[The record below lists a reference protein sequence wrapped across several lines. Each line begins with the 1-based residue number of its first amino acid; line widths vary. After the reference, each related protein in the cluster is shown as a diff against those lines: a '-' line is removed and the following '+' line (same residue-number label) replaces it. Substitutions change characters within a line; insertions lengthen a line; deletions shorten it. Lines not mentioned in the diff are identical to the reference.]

1 MSRSNKVII
10 SILFASTLVFGTIPH
25 ASGQDQV
32 EVPSWEVGWETNMA
46 GVYELQLSGDDDI
59 MDSVEFFVANE
70 RMVDLNL
77 EITIEWDV
85 SDESDIPIEL
95 EYDESIS
102 VGASDNQT
110 FNIEISDVTGYTF
123 KRSPTQSMTLLLT
136 AQEVALEQAITSQ
149 EIDAELSVPRVFDLA
164 IESQSEDEI
173 LYSGSSVEYT
183 IIVTNNGNAKEVIK
197 MPESS
202 VKSCPGVTIEGL
214 DGIEDIELPG
224 FGSDLIY
231 PIRISASS
239 SQSERMCEVT
249 ISIKSAGNGEIVSTI
264 FQVEVISNSA
274 NDDDPIIPDNDQ
286 PSDDSETQLTETN
299 TLNFLGV
306 YEIILIVLFAMSFRW
321 HKRC

>member
-1 MSRSNKVII
+1 MSWSSKFII
-10 SILFASTLVFGTIPH
+10 SILFASTLVVSTVPQ
-25 ASGQDQV
+25 ASAQDQV
-32 EVPSWEVGWETNMA
+32 EVPSWEVGWETNMD
-46 GVYELQLSGDDDI
+46 GVYELELSGDDDI
-59 MDSVEFFVANE
+59 LDSIEFFVANE

-102 VGASDNQT
+102 VAASDNQT
-110 FNIEISDVTGYTF
+110 FIIEISDVTGYTF

-173 LYSGSSVEYT
+173 LYSGSSVEYN
-183 IIVTNNGNAKEVIK
+183 IIVTNNGNGKEVIK

-214 DGIEDIELPG
+214 DGIEDIELQG
-224 FGSDLIY
+224 FGSDLLY
-231 PIRISASS
+231 GIRISASS

-249 ISIKSAGNGEIVSTI
+249 ISIKSAGNGKIVSTI

>member
-1 MSRSNKVII
+1 MNPYRFFVTVALIC
-10 SILFASTLVFGTIPH
+10 LFALNYIPNS
-25 ASGQDQV
+25 AAQDQV
-32 EVPSWEVGWETNMA
+32 EIPAWEVGWETNMD

-77 EITIEWDV
+77 EITIEWD
-85 SDESDIPIEL
+85 ESDIPIEL

-110 FNIEISDVTGYTF
+110 FNIEISDVTGYIF
-123 KRSPTQSMTLLLT
+123 NRLPTQSMTLLLT
-136 AQEVALEQAITSQ
+136 AQEVALEQAISTQ

-164 IESQSEDEI
+164 IESQSKDET
-173 LYSGSSVEYT
+173 LYAGSSVEYN

-214 DGIEDIELPG
+214 DGIEDIELQG
-224 FGSDLIY
+224 FGSNLTY

-249 ISIKSAGNGEIVSTI
+249 ISIKSAGNGKIVSTT
-264 FQVEVISNSA
+264 FQIDVNSNSA
-274 NDDDPIIPDNDQ
+274 
-286 PSDDSETQLTETN
+286 SDDERPANGIDQSDNNQQTELTETD
-299 TLNFLGV
+299 TLNFVGTF
-306 YEIILIVLFAMSFRW
+306 EIILIVIFAVLLK
-321 HKRC
+321 HQK

>member
-10 SILFASTLVFGTIPH
+10 SILFASTLVIGPIPQ

-46 GVYELQLSGDDDI
+46 GVYELELSGSDDI
-59 MDSVEFFVANE
+59 LDSIEFFVANE

-102 VGASDNQT
+102 VAASDNQT

-123 KRSPTQSMTLLLT
+123 KRSPMQSMTLLLT

-164 IESQSEDEI
+164 IESQSQDEI
-173 LYSGSSVEYT
+173 LYSGSSVEYN
-183 IIVTNNGNAKEVIK
+183 IIVTNNGNGKEVIK

-214 DGIEDIELPG
+214 DGIEDIELQG
-224 FGSDLIY
+224 FGSDLLY
-231 PIRISASS
+231 GIRISASS

-249 ISIKSAGNGEIVSTI
+249 ISIKSAGNGQIVSTV

-306 YEIILIVLFAMSFRW
+306 YEIFLIVLFAMSFRW